1 MGKHGLDTERR
12 KEFPVEV
19 AMESLLSTSPLMVAA
34 ARDMDLMACIDY
46 LVKRCVDDEG
56 QLANGFVEM
65 PVGRLL
71 RPGCSQHVLTAA
83 DIPKLRGKAKKCLQ
97 WAQDPARPA
106 IANTTVDEAA
116 AIQLYTQHCCLYP
129 MLNSALRDHAHPEN
143 LKAFLPYLKLLL
155 KGLNK
160 LPLIRK
166 KVYRGV
172 TVDLH
177 EEYNQLQGRTFRWW
191 AFSSTTPSEK
201 QAKEFLARTGAYT
214 LFKIDAIGVDIAA
227 FSAYP
232 AESEVLLLPGTCL
245 VVEPGV
251 MVEPNKW
258 EFQASIWDAAQQQLQ
273 QNQQHGEA
281 NNEGGSEERPAS
293 TLPGRDDSG
302 ESTQHFQYT
311 DLPHPGW
318 EEVVYS
324 MKTSYVTDG
333 NVMMVRAKEIK

>member
-34 ARDMDLMACIDY
+34 ARDMDLMSCVEHFLDH
-46 LVKRCVDDEG
+46 CVDDAG
-56 QLANGFVEM
+56 QIAPKFAEM
-65 PVGRLL
+65 PVGNLL
-71 RPGCSQHVLTAA
+71 RGGWKQHVLTAA

-160 LPLIRK
+160 LPLVRAQ
-166 KVYRGV
+166 VYRGMSG
-172 TVDLH
+172 DLH
-177 EEYNQLQGRTFRWW
+177 EEYNQLQGKVFRWW
-191 AFSSTTPSEK
+191 AFSSTTIRESNAET
-201 QAKEFLARTGAYT
+201 FLGDGDRT
-214 LFKIDAIGVDIAA
+214 LFSIDAIGVDISQ
-227 FSAYP
+227 FSAFP
-232 AESEVLLLPGTCL
+232 HESEVLLLPGTCL

-251 MVEPNKW
+251 MVEPNYW
-258 EFQASIWDAAQQQLQ
+258 RFEASVWQAAQQQLQ
-273 QNQQHGEA
+273 QHGEGKTE
-281 NNEGGSEERPAS
+281 NGEGGRTDSAINEESGRP
-293 TLPGRDDSG
+293 DS
-302 ESTQHFQYT
+302 
-311 DLPHPGW
+311 
-318 EEVVYS
+318 
-324 MKTSYVTDG
+324 
-333 NVMMVRAKEIK
+333 